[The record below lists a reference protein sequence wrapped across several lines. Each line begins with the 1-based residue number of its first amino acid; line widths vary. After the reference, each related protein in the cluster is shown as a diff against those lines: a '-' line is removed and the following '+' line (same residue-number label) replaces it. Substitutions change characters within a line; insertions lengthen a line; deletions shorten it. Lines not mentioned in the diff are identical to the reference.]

1 MDTKSG
7 SKTGSKTNLNESTL
21 PLLEEQE
28 GKGDVPEKIELETKN
43 ANTEDEKKDQNETKD
58 KKEKKKKEK
67 KEKIKKRNHQTN
79 NRCLHSELHGWSQC
93 IGSRREAHQRSR
105 QYIV

>member
-28 GKGDVPEKIELETKN
+28 GKGDLPEKIELETKN
-43 ANTEDEKKDQNETKD
+43 ENKDDEKKDQNESKD
-58 KKEKKKKEK
+58 KK
-67 KEKIKKRNHQTN
+67 
-79 NRCLHSELHGWSQC
+79 GWDHLFFSNFLN
-93 IGSRREAHQRSR
+93 
-105 QYIV
+105 

>member
-43 ANTEDEKKDQNETKD
+43 DNKDDEKKDQNETKD
-58 KKEKKKKEK
+58 KKGCYYCYYYYFFFLFL
-67 KEKIKKRNHQTN
+67 ITFQLF
-79 NRCLHSELHGWSQC
+79 CLK
-93 IGSRREAHQRSR
+93 
-105 QYIV
+105 